1 MCYDKGKRILS
12 IDKNDMKITFY
23 GHACFGV
30 QIGEIHILF
39 DPFISGNPAAKAI
52 NVEEIPADFIFLS
65 HGHQDHVLDAASIAS
80 RTGAKLISNY
90 EIVSWY
96 QGQGFDN
103 VHPLNHGGNMHLDFG
118 RVKYV
123 NAIHS
128 SVLPDGTYGGNPG
141 GFVFK
146 TAEKTFY
153 YSGDTAL
160 TYDMKL
166 IAEEFQVDFAFLCI
180 GDNFTMGVQDGIK
193 AAQFVE
199 TDHVVGMHFDTFPP
213 IAIDHDK
220 AVADFQAVGKTL
232 KLPKI
237 GESFEM

>member
-1 MCYDKGKRILS
+1 
-12 IDKNDMKITFY
+12 MKITFY

-103 VHPLNHGGNMHLDFG
+103 VHPL
-118 RVKYV
+118 
-123 NAIHS
+123 
-128 SVLPDGTYGGNPG
+128 
-141 GFVFK
+141 
-146 TAEKTFY
+146 
-153 YSGDTAL
+153 
-160 TYDMKL
+160 
-166 IAEEFQVDFAFLCI
+166 
-180 GDNFTMGVQDGIK
+180 
-193 AAQFVE
+193 
-199 TDHVVGMHFDTFPP
+199 
-213 IAIDHDK
+213 
-220 AVADFQAVGKTL
+220 
-232 KLPKI
+232 
-237 GESFEM
+237 